1 MFKRI
6 KVVVGFIQNET
17 IQLYINITSVSSCQV
32 RSQVINGVTEKLT
45 SERTHNRIIGVT
57 LQWNK
62 AAVIATKYR
71 CRGAAKG
78 GRGGGRCF
86 LKRVRG

>member
-45 SERTHNRIIGVT
+45 SERTHNRII
-57 LQWNK
+57 
-62 AAVIATKYR
+62 
-71 CRGAAKG
+71 
-78 GRGGGRCF
+78 
-86 LKRVRG
+86 